1 MLLAALTSIFGP
13 MPDRLLEHGPMGPQ
27 YYTAAGMLRQ
37 SSTANTAGEPL
48 IGTAV
53 PRNCSLREWVHAS
66 SPSGGGEHDSLFLS
80 FVSDLL
86 ELDPEQRP
94 TAEQALQHPWISHVY
109 DTGTTG
115 SMQRGD

>member
-66 SPSGGGEHDSLFLS
+66 SPAGAEHDSLFLS

-86 ELDPEQRP
+86 QLDPEQRP
-94 TAEQALQHPWISHVY
+94 TAEQALQHPWISHMY
-109 DTGTTG
+109 DTGTTA

>member
-53 PRNCSLREWVHAS
+53 PRNCSLREWVRACR
-66 SPSGGGEHDSLFLS
+66 
-80 FVSDLL
+80 DL
-86 ELDPEQRP
+86 
-94 TAEQALQHPWISHVY
+94 HP
-109 DTGTTG
+109 DA
-115 SMQRGD
+115 